1 MSFKCRPWRSEKLP
15 ERILVLRFHALGDL
29 MITLPYI
36 ASLRQ
41 KMPLASFAILTSS
54 EFSDIPKSLMLFNE
68 VIDFNS
74 HRNGKLQLLL
84 CVLKLPILWS
94 RRFEVVID
102 LQNNKASRMIRYFLF
117 PKSWTQ
123 FDKRSRITA
132 GERTQAC
139 LDALGFGRVP
149 IDTDLLIR
157 NKQMHKTLIS
167 THRLKEYNY
176 IVINPAGSFP
186 SRNWPMERYIQF
198 CEAWLEKDQNIQ
210 FLILGI
216 FNLKAKAEQLKK
228 NLGGN
233 LIDLCGKTTLIEAFI
248 LIKKSKLVLTEDGG
262 LMHMAWTQGVPTV
275 ALFGS
280 TASYWSTPLG
290 HWSICLNSSDLPC
303 GNCLLAECKFG
314 DNRCLT
320 RYSAQMVF
328 EKSVKLL
335 DSLR

>member
-15 ERILVLRFHALGDL
+15 ERILILRFHALGDL

-36 ASLRQ
+36 ASL
-41 KMPLASFAILTSS
+41 KKKIPLAFFTLLTSR
-54 EFSDIPKSLMLFNE
+54 EFSDLPKNLLLFDE

-84 CVLKLPILWS
+84 CLLKLPMLWL
-94 RRFEVVID
+94 RRFEIVID

-123 FDKRSRITA
+123 FDKRSLITA
-132 GERTQAC
+132 GERTQTC
-139 LDALGFGRVP
+139 LTALGLGNVS
-149 IDTDLLIR
+149 IDTELLMR
-157 NKQMHKTLIS
+157 DNQLYKTRIAIHS
-167 THRLKEYNY
+167 LKEYDY
-176 IVINPAGSFP
+176 IILNPGGSFP
-186 SRNWPMERYIQF
+186 SRNWPTERYVQF
-198 CEAWLEKDQNIQ
+198 CEAWLKKDQNIQ
-210 FLILGI
+210 FLVLGMST
-216 FNLKAKAEQLKK
+216 LSAKAEQLKK
-228 NLGGN
+228 DIGN
-233 LIDLCGKTTLIEAFI
+233 KVIDLCGKTTLVEAFA
-248 LIKKSKLVLTEDGG
+248 LIHKSKLVLTEDGG

-303 GNCLLAECKFG
+303 GNCLLAECRFG

-320 RYSAQMVF
+320 RYSSQMVF
-328 EKSVKLL
+328 ERSVQLL
-335 DSLR
+335 DSLK